1 MADPLAY
8 GTTADSVERVV
19 VDGLARLPQFCH
31 ATIADGWIHVS
42 GTLGTVGDGFDLA
55 EGGMGPQ
62 TAQTL
67 RNIDTILGA
76 CGASFG
82 DLVKVSVFVSDMD
95 RFAEMN
101 DAYGRFFVDVIPPAR
116 ITVGK
121 VGLALGALVEIEA
134 IAYRST
140 AA

>member
-1 MADPLAY
+1 M
-8 GTTADSVERVV
+8 TDSEMQRLV

-31 ATIADGWIHVS
+31 AAIADGWIYVS
-42 GTLGTVGDGFDLA
+42 GTLGTLGEGFELA

-62 TAQTL
+62 TTQTL
-67 RNIDTILGA
+67 RNIGTILA
-76 CGASFG
+76 AAGASFD

-101 DAYGRFFVDVIPPAR
+101 QAYEQFFADATPPAR

-134 IAYRST
+134 IAYRSPKT
-140 AA
+140 